1 MAALSRLLAVR
12 ANERPAAA
20 AFIVGADGRELS
32 WRDLSA
38 QADALRELTVRR
50 DLPPRSRIGLTIA
63 DPLAFTATYLGAL
76 ATGSTVVP
84 LDPRLTEAELAA
96 SIARLRIDVLATDEP
111 NRHLAPVESW
121 AVGPTGPTVLRTG
134 HGNLPSAGAAL
145 RPAVLLASSGTTGA
159 PKGIPLSEWQ
169 LLDAARRVARHHGF
183 GPDQRGYTPLPLFH
197 VNAQVMGLLAT
208 VVSGASLVIDRRFD
222 ATEYWARVARWQPTW
237 LNAVPAILAA
247 LLEQRAPSTVDGI
260 RFARS
265 ASAPLPET
273 VLRRFADHTGIS
285 VLETYG
291 MTEAA
296 GQIAA
301 NPIAAGERRIGSVG
315 LPVGI
320 DLAVLDARGLP
331 SAPGVEGMV
340 ALRGRQVVS
349 HYLDLDE
356 HGPERARAARD
367 SDGWL
372 RTGDL
377 GRLDADGFV
386 YLAGRADDVINRGG
400 EKIHPKEVED
410 VLLTHP
416 LVASAAVVAAPHDRL
431 GQVAVAFV
439 TARAGSSDRS
449 GDPDA
454 DLAKALELLCERRL
468 TRYKR
473 PALIEVTNAL
483 PRGPT
488 GKILRRALRAELTP
502 IGAAR

>member
-12 ANERPAAA
+12 ANERPATA
-20 AFIVGADGRELS
+20 AFIVGADGRTLS
-32 WRDLSA
+32 WRGLA
-38 QADALRELTVRR
+38 GQADALRELAARR
-50 DLPPRSRIGLTIA
+50 ALPPRSRIGLAVA
-63 DPLAFTATYLGAL
+63 DPLTFTATYLGAL
-76 ATGSTVVP
+76 AAGLTVVP
-84 LDPRLTEAELAA
+84 LDPRLTEAELAT
-96 SIARLRIDVLATDEP
+96 SIARLRVDVLATDEP
-111 NRHLAPVESW
+111 DRCGAPVESW
-121 AVGPTGPTVLRTG
+121 AVGLAGPTVLTVR
-134 HGNLPSAGAAL
+134 HGGSLPSAGAAI

-169 LLDAARRVARHHGF
+169 LLDAARRVARQHGF

-208 VVSGASLVIDRRFD
+208 VVSGASLVLDRRFE
-222 ATEYWARVARWQPTW
+222 AAQYWSRVARWSPTW
-237 LNAVPAILAA
+237 LNAVPAILASLVEA
-247 LLEQRAPSTVDGI
+247 PAPSDTTGI

-265 ASAPLPET
+265 ASAPLPAT

-301 NPIAAGERRIGSVG
+301 NPIEASARRIGSVG
-315 LPVGI
+315 RPVGVG
-320 DLAVLDARGLP
+320 LAVLDARGRP
-331 SAPGVEGMV
+331 VAPGTEGMV

-349 HYLDLDE
+349 HYLDLTE
-356 HGPERARAARD
+356 HGPERARSARD
-367 SDGWL
+367 AGGWL

-377 GRLDADGFV
+377 GYRDEDGFV

-416 LVASAAVVAAPHDRL
+416 LVLSAAVVGAPHERL

-439 TARAGSSDRS
+439 TAR
-449 GDPDA
+449 PDCSA
-454 DLAKALELLCERRL
+454 TDLATALNLLCERRL

-473 PALIEVTNAL
+473 PALIEITNAL

-488 GKILRRALRAELTP
+488 GKILRRVLRAELAP
-502 IGAAR
+502 LGAAG